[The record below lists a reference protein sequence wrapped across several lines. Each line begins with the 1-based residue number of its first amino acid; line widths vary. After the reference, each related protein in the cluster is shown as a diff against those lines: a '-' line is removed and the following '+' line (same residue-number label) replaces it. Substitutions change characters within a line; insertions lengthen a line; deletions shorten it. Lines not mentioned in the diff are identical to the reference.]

1 MERCA
6 RDVAAAPAALGRP
19 VRRHRRGLQRIRRG
33 CAHSLPLAASL
44 LRCPVAYERVVAHA
58 LIAAN
63 AVAACAWRRAADG
76 AWILWSGS
84 LVLARCV
91 EAQALATV
99 AGACGG
105 RSPVAP
111 WVAVELG
118 AGSGLVSV
126 VAGAAGLAAIATE
139 QESGLPYLKANAAAN
154 TALFANDAIP
164 GSCTVRKLHWGTAED
179 LAAVATLSTKLAR
192 PAALPKAVAVPTRS
206 GAAAAPALL
215 LGSDLT
221 YLPAVME
228 PLAATLAEL
237 AGPQTVVWIAHDDA
251 SHPGCPTHR
260 DTFFGVPTG
269 ATISRRPSEA
279 RRSNAE
285 PEPEVDAGTDQE
297 QSFPDGWVGTHNGGI
312 LERYGF
318 DVARLVVEDLIGE
331 EWRVPTVHVF
341 ELRLKPPPPPADA
354 EKAA

>member
-1 MERCA
+1 M
-6 RDVAAAPAALGRP
+6 
-19 VRRHRRGLQRIRRG
+19 
-33 CAHSLPLAASL
+33 
-44 LRCPVAYERVVAHA
+44 
-58 LIAAN
+58 
-63 AVAACAWRRAADG
+63 
-76 AWILWSGS
+76 
-84 LVLARCV
+84 LARCV

-105 RSPVAP
+105 RSSAAP

-126 VAGAAGLAAIATE
+126 VAGAAGLSAIATE

-154 TALFANDAIP
+154 TALFANNAIP
-164 GSCTVRKLHWGTAED
+164 GSCTVRKLHWGTAAD
-179 LAAVATLSTKLAR
+179 LEAVAAVAAKLAR
-192 PAALPKAVAVPTRS
+192 PV
-206 GAAAAPALL
+206 ALL

-251 SHPGCPTHR
+251 SHPSCPVHR

-279 RRSNAE
+279 RRSTAE
-285 PEPEVDAGTDQE
+285 PEPEADPEADQG
-297 QSFPDGWVGTHNGGI
+297 QGFPDGWVGTHNGGI
-312 LERYGF
+312 LERHGF
-318 DVARLVVEDLIGE
+318 DVARLAVEDLIGE
-331 EWRVPTVHVF
+331 EWQVPTVHVF
-341 ELRLKPPPPPADA
+341 ELRLKPPPPADA
-354 EKAA
+354 GEPA